1 MRVDWS
7 ASTNNKFFGRYSF
20 ALYEDRRDKQP
31 FPLVFA
37 TRNDQ
42 PFHNVGFNWNRVF
55 GSSMINELLVGYS
68 STTVVVGDARL
79 GRRRRR
85 QRPLRDRR
93 RTTDR
98 RPQLD
103 RMGQRAHGAG
113 SDRDSTRT
121 PSPRPTRST
130 RRSPGSRAATR
141 SNSAGS
147 SCATTSAVSTRET
160 TGCSASSTSTAPS
173 RTSRSPTSCS
183 TRCPARAGAAAT
195 RTTRGRTCRIG
206 PRSLFRTTSRSCG
219 T

>member
-7 ASTNNKFFGRYSF
+7 ASTNDKFFGRYSF
-20 ALYEDRRDKQP
+20 ALYEDRRDQQP

-55 GSSMINELLVGYS
+55 GSSLINELLVGYS
-68 STTVVVGDARL
+68 STTVIVGDVRL

-85 QRPLRDRR
+85 QCAVRDRR

-103 RMGQRAHGAG
+103 RMGQRAHAAG
-113 SDRDSTRT
+113 SDRDRLGHARQDLSDQREGDLDQG
-121 PSPRPTRST
+121 PPRGQI
-130 RRSPGSRAATR
+130 RR
-141 SNSAGS
+141 
-147 SCATTSAVSTRET
+147 AVPALQPAPFLR
-160 TGCSASSTSTAPS
+160 GKQRVARLHQLQRRPS

-206 PRSLFRTTSRSCG
+206 SRSLPRTTSRSCE